1 MKSIYALLLS
11 LLACHASLA
20 EQATPLRIVAF
31 NCEVLKAP
39 GVRQGQFDRY
49 RFDPARIAHHERVAA
64 VIETLSPDI
73 IGLEEVISR
82 ESVDM
87 LLGILHDKG
96 MTDYRGYHVEN
107 SDTYSGMD
115 VCYITRLKPDV
126 VEGEKIRTINS
137 EAEDPTWRA
146 WYSAPGYNGESP
158 RRQSTSV
165 SRNAVYY
172 FTVAGHK
179 LGFLGLHLKSNPSDE
194 AANSKRMAES
204 IVAQRILQSE
214 IVRRGYEPI
223 VMGDLNDYDAEV
235 ADGDDSRDTVTKVI
249 RNLKDFDPKRPG
261 DELINAAAL
270 IPRKQDRYSSNWDF
284 NENGFDD
291 PGDVHTM
298 IDHILFAKDLK
309 PFVNR
314 AFISHCTPH
323 DTSDHFPVVLDL
335 LLPPVSNGTVVR
347 GAGG

>member
-1 MKSIYALLLS
+1 MKSFYLIVFWLFAGNV
-11 LLACHASLA
+11 SLA
-20 EQATPLRIVAF
+20 EQPTPLRIVAY

-39 GVRQGQFDRY
+39 GVQQGEFDRY
-49 RFDPARIAHHERVAA
+49 RFDPARIGHHERVAA
-64 VIETLSPDI
+64 IIETLEPDI
-73 IGLEEVISR
+73 IALEEVISR

-87 LLGILHDKG
+87 LLSILHEKG
-96 MTDYRGYHVEN
+96 LTDYRGYHVEN
-107 SDTYSGMD
+107 NDSYTGMD
-115 VCYITRLKPDV
+115 VCFITRLEPDK
-126 VEGEKIRTINS
+126 VEGEMIRTINS
-137 EAEDPTWRA
+137 EAKDPTWRE
-146 WYSAPGYNGESP
+146 WYSAPGYNGGAP
-158 RRQSTSV
+158 RRQSTSI

-194 AANSKRMAES
+194 AANAKRTAES
-204 IVAQRILQSE
+204 VLAQRVLQSE

-223 VMGDLNDYDAEV
+223 VLGDLNDYDPDVE
-235 ADGDDSRDTVTKVI
+235 DGDDTRDTTTNVL

-270 IPRKQDRYSSNWDF
+270 MPRKQDRYSSNWDF

-298 IDHILFAKDLK
+298 IDHILLSKDLK
-309 PFVNR
+309 PFVRR
-314 AFISHCTPH
+314 AFISHTTPH
-323 DTSDHFPVVLDL
+323 DTSDHFPIVLDL
-335 LLPPVSNGTVVR
+335 ELPPVAK